1 MTDACCRACLWSRG
15 RRSIRA
21 VKTPW
26 SVSGISIAS
35 ISRVAAARSLPST
48 IAPASIN
55 DRRSSSTKNGFPSAR
70 FKISSRIRAGKF
82 SIFSSCRMS
91 EPLSSRVNGDKRMT
105 WRTPLPSFCCST
117 SNRRLS
123 SSRAA
128 HNTKRGTSLE
138 SGTNISKTSQDEGSH
153 QCRSSQTKTNGS
165 RWARWRTYP
174 RNPSKIPDRSAS
186 LERNFTRSSVAASIG
201 SSSNRARK
209 G

>member
-1 MTDACCRACLWSRG
+1 
-15 RRSIRA
+15 
-21 VKTPW
+21 
-26 SVSGISIAS
+26 
-35 ISRVAAARSLPST
+35 
-48 IAPASIN
+48 
-55 DRRSSSTKNGFPSAR
+55 FPSAR

-186 LERNFTRSSVAASIG
+186 LERNFTRSSVCVHWQLQQ
-201 SSSNRARK
+201 SSQERINLGLPVQAFLQCCRNFGLRRVRFDVQEAQHN
-209 G
+209 